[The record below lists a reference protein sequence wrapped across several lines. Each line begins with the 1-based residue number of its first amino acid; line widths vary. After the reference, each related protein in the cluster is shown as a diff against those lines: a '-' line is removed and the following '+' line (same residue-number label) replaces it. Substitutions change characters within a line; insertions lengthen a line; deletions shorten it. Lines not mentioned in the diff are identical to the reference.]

1 MVGFVLLCYA
11 LGVLISLPEI
21 PLSINGMPTKF
32 SGESAFALMSL
43 LGANIMPHNF
53 YLHSSIV
60 KVTPSLPP
68 SLPLCVYVCVCCVFH
83 PSPHIPFPFFFPF
96 SKCIGMRMCLHACL
110 GKGSKGIIVTE
121 RT

>member
-68 SLPLCVYVCVCCVFH
+68 SVCECVCVLCLPSIPPH
-83 PSPHIPFPFFFPF
+83 PLPFLLPF
-96 SKCIGMRMCLHACL
+96 L
-110 GKGSKGIIVTE
+110 
-121 RT
+121 